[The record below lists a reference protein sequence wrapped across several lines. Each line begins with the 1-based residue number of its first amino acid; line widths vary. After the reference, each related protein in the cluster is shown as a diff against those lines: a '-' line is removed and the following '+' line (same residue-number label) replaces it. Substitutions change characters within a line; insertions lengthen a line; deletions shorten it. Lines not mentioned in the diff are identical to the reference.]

1 MKNTPTLATL
11 AADLDSGRTSARK
24 LVDDCLAKIADSS
37 GEGQRAFI
45 HVDAEAAIE
54 AAEAMDRLREVKA
67 APSPYAGIP
76 ISIKDLFDIKG
87 QVTRAGS
94 RALEDSAPAEA
105 DATVVAR
112 LRRAGFVV
120 IGRTNM
126 TEFAYS
132 GIGINPH
139 YGTPKSAWQRNVG
152 HVPGGS
158 SSGAAV
164 SVVDGMA
171 HGALGT
177 DTGGSCRIPAAYNGI
192 VGFKPTQRRVP
203 LDGGVPL
210 SSTLDSFG
218 PLARTVACCAV
229 LDAVLA
235 DETFVPLQP
244 LPIKGMRLAVP
255 TTVVLDEL
263 DDDVARTFERALET
277 LSRQG
282 ALIERIEVPEFL
294 DVGVMNT
301 KGGFSAAESY
311 AWHRYLIAG
320 SGDVYDPRVSVRILR
335 GESISAADYIDL
347 LNARKSLIAR
357 AEKRIAP
364 YDALVLPTTANTPPR
379 IADLADDKAFTKANL
394 LSLRNC
400 TLINMID
407 GCAISLPAHR
417 EGEVPVGLM
426 LAAAGGSDRRI
437 FEWPQEWRPRSVF
450 DLAFTIDAQG
460 TTTPLTLAIDQAVIA
475 GWTGRDPVARDKHI
489 AELEAIG
496 IARPASTPIYYRVS
510 ARRLVITDSIEVCGG
525 DSSGEVEFVLIGWQ
539 GRIFVGVGSDHT
551 DRKVETYSVTV
562 SKQMCDKPMAPVLW
576 ELEDVIGHWDR
587 MILRSYALI
596 DGARVLYQEGT
607 LDAMLPVADLIR
619 ARFRRQGPARRLR
632 HVRRHF
638 CRQGR
643 HQARQPVRI

>member
-1 MKNTPTLATL
+1 MKNAPTLATL

-24 LVDDCLAKIADSS
+24 LVDDCLARIADNS
-37 GEGQRAFI
+37 GEGIRAFI

-94 RALEDSAPAEA
+94 RALDDSAPAEA

-210 SSTLDSFG
+210 SFTLDSFG

-235 DETFVPLQP
+235 DEAFVALQP
-244 LPIKGMRLAVP
+244 RPIKGMRLAVP
-255 TTVVLDEL
+255 TTVALDEL
-263 DDDVARTFERALET
+263 DDEVARTFERALET

-301 KGGFSAAESY
+301 KGGFAAAESY

-320 SGDVYDPRVSVRILR
+320 SGDVYDPRVSLRILR

-357 AEKRIAP
+357 TEKRIEP

-437 FEWPQEWRPRSVF
+437 FE
-450 DLAFTIDAQG
+450 LG
-460 TTTPLTLAIDQAVIA
+460 A
-475 GWTGRDPVARDKHI
+475 GMETDI
-489 AELEAIG
+489 
-496 IARPASTPIYYRVS
+496 RV
-510 ARRLVITDSIEVCGG
+510 
-525 DSSGEVEFVLIGWQ
+525 
-539 GRIFVGVGSDHT
+539 
-551 DRKVETYSVTV
+551 
-562 SKQMCDKPMAPVLW
+562 
-576 ELEDVIGHWDR
+576 
-587 MILRSYALI
+587 
-596 DGARVLYQEGT
+596 
-607 LDAMLPVADLIR
+607 
-619 ARFRRQGPARRLR
+619 
-632 HVRRHF
+632 
-638 CRQGR
+638 
-643 HQARQPVRI
+643 